1 MGGTGGRRNG
11 ESVFNKA
18 SVSVREDGKVLDDGG
33 DVNVLNATD
42 LCT

>member
-1 MGGTGGRRNG
+1 M
-11 ESVFNKA
+11 FNKA
-18 SVSVREDGKVLDDGG
+18 SILVREDGKVLDDGG

>member
-1 MGGTGGRRNG
+1 MGTGGGGMGSQCLIRPAFQT
-11 ESVFNKA
+11 VW
-18 SVSVREDGKVLDDGG
+18 EDGKVLDDGG

>member
-1 MGGTGGRRNG
+1 M
-11 ESVFNKA
+11 FNKA
-18 SVSVREDGKVLDDGG
+18 SVSVWEDGKVLDDGG